1 MLASAADSRIRRYP
15 LTGCLALLLALF
27 SAGLAGI
34 TAAAAAPG
42 AAEQQPAAGRTHM
55 DETLRE
61 SIDKLIV
68 VAGQDPSERELSGT
82 YEKAT
87 PGLYGG
93 MGQGGALGN
102 PSTQVGPVTVGFPIP
117 ILTLP
122 GMIAGGVAGATQR
135 EIQEFRDALAEEIE
149 KASARPLQNDK
160 LARYLYQ
167 ELRPLPKPKPGL
179 FAPDVPVPDDVD
191 AVMYVDLPAIS
202 IDVDGG
208 DAVLTTAARLK
219 LTRLSDKADLYER
232 VVHYQDRAP
241 LARWT
246 DNDNALFGDYANF
259 ALHWL
264 ARELAAESFSR
275 VDQPQAL
282 APAGSESL
290 KLARRDPWQG
300 DSKSRLPTLAWAV
313 TTDSGAPA
321 DAWDLEIYDAKRLIY
336 QQAQVSG
343 NQHRLATPLEPCGHY
358 FWSVRPVYRAD
369 GALRVGSWMRKPAE
383 AQADKKADKK
393 ASKTAPVLD
402 GIAGRDASVA
412 PAYLQDFATLEIE
425 CRAT

>member
-1 MLASAADSRIRRYP
+1 MPASTAVNRTRRYP
-15 LTGCLALLLALF
+15 LRGWLALSLALLP
-27 SAGLAGI
+27 AGLAGI
-34 TAAAAAPG
+34 AAAAAG
-42 AAEQQPAAGRTHM
+42 AAEEQPAGETAVAGRTHM

-61 SIDKLIV
+61 SIDQLVV
-68 VAGQDPSERELSGT
+68 VAGQEPSETELSGT

-102 PSTQVGPVTVGFPIP
+102 PTTQVGPVTVGFPIP

-122 GMIAGGVAGATQR
+122 GMIAGGVAGATRR

-149 KASARPLQNDK
+149 KASVRPLQNDR
-160 LARYLYQ
+160 LARYVYQ

-179 FAPDVPVPDDVD
+179 FAPDVPMPDDAD

-208 DAVLTTAARLK
+208 DAVLTAAARLK
-219 LTRLSDKADLYER
+219 LQRMSDKADLYER
-232 VVHYQDRAP
+232 VVYYQDRAP

-246 DNDNALFGDYANF
+246 DNDNALFRDYANF

-275 VDQPQAL
+275 VDQPRAL

-290 KLARRDPWQG
+290 KLARRNPWQG
-300 DSKSRLPTLAWAV
+300 DSKSRLPALAWAV
-313 TTDSGAPA
+313 TSGSGAPA

-336 QQAQVSG
+336 QQTQVSG
-343 NQHRLATPLEPCGHY
+343 NEHRLATPLEPCGHY

-369 GALRVGSWMRKPAE
+369 GALRVGPWMRKPAE
-383 AQADKKADKK
+383 AKADKK

-412 PAYLQDFATLEIE
+412 PAYLQDFAILEID

>member
-1 MLASAADSRIRRYP
+1 MARS
-15 LTGCLALLLALF
+15 CALLLALLP
-27 SAGLAGI
+27 AALAGV
-34 TAAAAAPG
+34 AAQAGPADEAPAPVAA
-42 AAEQQPAAGRTHM
+42 RTHM
-55 DETLRE
+55 DQTLRA

-68 VAGQDPSERELSGT
+68 VAGQDPSERKLSGS

-93 MGQGGALGN
+93 MGQGGALGY
-102 PSTQVGPVTVGFPIP
+102 PTAEVGPVTVGFPIP

-122 GMIAGGVAGATQR
+122 GMIAGGVVGATKR

-160 LARYLYQ
+160 LARYVYQ
-167 ELRPLPKPKPGL
+167 ELRPLPKPEPGL
-179 FAPDVPVPDDVD
+179 FAPDVPVPDDTD
-191 AVMYVDLPAIS
+191 AVMYVELPGIS

-219 LTRLSDKADLYER
+219 LTRVSDKADLYDR
-232 VVHYQDRAP
+232 TVYYQDRAP

-246 DNDNALFGDYANF
+246 DNDNALFRDYANF

-264 ARELAAESFSR
+264 SRELAAESFAR
-275 VDQPQAL
+275 VDRPQVL

-290 KLARRDPWQG
+290 ELARRNAWQG
-300 DSKSRLPTLAWAV
+300 DSKSRLPTLAWAS
-313 TTDSGAPA
+313 TSESAAAPT
-321 DAWDLEIYDAKRLIY
+321 AWDLEIYDAKRLIY
-336 QQAQVSG
+336 QQTQVNG
-343 NQHRLATPLEPCGHY
+343 NSHRLVTPLEPCGHY
-358 FWSVRPVYRAD
+358 FWSVRPVYRSG
-369 GALRVGSWMRKPAE
+369 GATHVGHWMRKPAD
-383 AQADKKADKK
+383 AKPDKKADKK
-393 ASKTAPVLD
+393 AAGTAPVLD

-412 PAYLQDFATLEIE
+412 PAYLQDFATLEID